1 MFEKEK
7 KKEDK
12 KPEGSII
19 PKRDFHI
26 VCNEDDI
33 KLIKGERII
42 VPVKY
47 LPNLKT
53 EKVI

>member
-1 MFEKEK
+1 MFNDEK
-7 KKEDK
+7 KVSK
-12 KPEGSII
+12 KPDGSII

-26 VCNEDDI
+26 FCNEDDI
-33 KLIKGERII
+33 KLVKGERIT